1 MEIPN
6 LPTDNLYK
14 FMATSG
20 VVISIVCLILVIISS
35 KERDKELSNIH
46 TEYLLLD
53 YEIEVLHKKDS
64 ILFIEISALKDR
76 VDKYE
81 TRKEKPVKVKLD
93 DLQTI
98 YSNAE
103 NRDLFI
109 FLQKYHNELIPEA
122 LDFKNLQLK
131 EAQLA
136 DNREILH
143 RKEILLKD
151 RSRIWKEEQKR
162 GKIIIW
168 ILMSAAIIG
177 SNLAVWGFFL
187 WYKRVQ
193 IYLDRQIKNDNNEA

>member
-143 RKEILLKD
+143 RKEILLKE

>member
-20 VVISIVCLILVIISS
+20 VVITIVCLILVSISS
-35 KERDKELSNIH
+35 NERYKELSDIY

-53 YEIEVLHKKDS
+53 YEIGVLHKKDS
-64 ILFIEISALKDR
+64 ILFIEISALNDKL
-76 VDKYE
+76 DKYE
-81 TRKEKPVKVKLD
+81 TRKEKPAKVKLD
-93 DLQTI
+93 DIQTL
-98 YSNAE
+98 YSNPE

-136 DNREILH
+136 ENREILH
-143 RKEILLKD
+143 RKEILFKE
-151 RSRIWKEEQKR
+151 RYRIWKEEHKR
-162 GKIIIW
+162 SRIIIW

-177 SNLAVWGFFL
+177 SNLAVWGFFF

>member
-1 MEIPN
+1 
-6 LPTDNLYK
+6 
-14 FMATSG
+14 MATSG

-151 RSRIWKEEQKR
+151 RSRIWKEEKKR

>member
-1 MEIPN
+1 
-6 LPTDNLYK
+6 
-14 FMATSG
+14 MATSG

-151 RSRIWKEEQKR
+151 RSRIWKEEKKR
-162 GKIIIW
+162 GVKWII
-168 ILMSAAIIG
+168 
-177 SNLAVWGFFL
+177 
-187 WYKRVQ
+187 
-193 IYLDRQIKNDNNEA
+193 